1 MRSTYLKN
9 LREEAKAKMS
19 MTQNISSPKR
29 QRVPREFTFDV
40 NGKLLEKYPINTNR
54 KTVFSPLRTKSVS
67 APKIMKKNKKIPE
80 NPQ

>member
-9 LREEAKAKMS
+9 LREEARAKLS
-19 MTQNISSPKR
+19 MTQQFPSQKK
-29 QRVPREFTFDV
+29 QRMPREFTFDT
-40 NGKLLEKYPINTNR
+40 NGQLLERYPLTNNR
-54 KTVFSPLRTKSVS
+54 KTVFSPLKTKSVS